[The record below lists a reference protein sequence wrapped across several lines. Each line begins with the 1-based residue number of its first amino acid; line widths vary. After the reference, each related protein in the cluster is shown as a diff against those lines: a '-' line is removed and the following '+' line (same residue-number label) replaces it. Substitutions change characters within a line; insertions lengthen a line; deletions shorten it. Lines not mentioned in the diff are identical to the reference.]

1 MDRAPVSM
9 QRHPQPGQWLFGHD
23 ITLFLCVRV
32 LPSLLMPSP
41 RLLLKCCFSILLL
54 CSAAQAQPAQNQV
67 QRGGHRAPHRPGPPP
82 PTRMHAS
89 CPHRLG
95 LLVVNEPDQER
106 RRRLQRVLA
115 EFLPHNL
122 VSGSSP
128 AAAHGSSASA
138 VGAAAGGGAASVS
151 STSGSLGVGAAGA
164 AAIEGVAQARRRG
177 AVGVVRVTGH
187 EAEKVR
193 GWWASGVAVRGMWV
207 RVTGHAADTSGA
219 GVQVVLP
226 RVVLPRLVLSR
237 VVLSRLGSECGEV
250 GGPDVRARGEVRW
263 DVGRRC
269 QLGLASPCLAP
280 GTTSRGLERCS
291 SMPTMPTTSR
301 PLPLRSTGR
310 GTSQSATTACCWT
323 CPVPASAM

>member
-1 MDRAPVSM
+1 
-9 QRHPQPGQWLFGHD
+9 
-23 ITLFLCVRV
+23 
-32 LPSLLMPSP
+32 
-41 RLLLKCCFSILLL
+41 
-54 CSAAQAQPAQNQV
+54 
-67 QRGGHRAPHRPGPPP
+67 
-82 PTRMHAS
+82 
-89 CPHRLG
+89 
-95 LLVVNEPDQER
+95 
-106 RRRLQRVLA
+106 VLA

-193 GWWASGVAVRGMWV
+193 GWCASGVAVEGGMWV
-207 RVTGHAADTSGA
+207 RVTGHAAGTSGA

-226 RVVLPRLVLSR
+226 RVVLLRVVLPRVVRSR
-237 VVLSRLGSECGEV
+237 VVLSRMGSERGEV

-280 GTTSRGLERCS
+280 GSTSRGLERCS
-291 SMPTMPTTSR
+291 SMPTTSC
-301 PLPLRSTGR
+301 PLPLRSIGR
-310 GTSQSATTACCWT
+310 GTSQSAMTACCWT
-323 CPVPASAM
+323 CPAPASAM